1 MVPTHDYYPDKSYLF
16 AFLLS
21 ARLFIRP
28 HELLAKVSQ
37 LCDIQQRLTPSPQ
50 SQPTTTGTQELSRF
64 AMHFVQLL
72 TEWVETFPYDFRD
85 ERLMQHVRSM
95 TQKCINID
103 GNLRKDVSAMLQN
116 LLHRL
121 NVLDLYE
128 EQLSRMNVGINRD
141 ELTSSSS
148 SSSGLPATSNS
159 NSIST
164 SMHSTSS
171 SIGPSSGTSTGDITE
186 LCPSPT
192 LLSHQLTHIE
202 LERLSHIGPEEFV
215 QAFAKENPHLET
227 SFNDMKK
234 TKNLESYVQWFN
246 RLSYLVATEIV
257 KVSENISNGQCRSRM
272 SRICMHDV

>member
-1 MVPTHDYYPDKSYLF
+1 MVPTSDYYPDKSYLF

-28 HELLAKVSQ
+28 HELLAKISQ
-37 LCDIQQRLTPSPQ
+37 LCDIQQSLTPSTQ
-50 SQPTTTGTQELSRF
+50 SQPTAGTHELSRF
-64 AMHFVQLL
+64 AKHFVQLL
-72 TEWVETFPYDFRD
+72 TEWIETFPYDFRD
-85 ERLMQHVRSM
+85 ERLMQHVRCM

-116 LLHRL
+116 LFHRL
-121 NVLDLYE
+121 NVLDQYE
-128 EQLSRMNVGINRD
+128 EQLGRMNVGIDRD
-141 ELTSSSS
+141 DLTSSSS
-148 SSSGLPATSNS
+148 SSSGHLPATSNS
-159 NSIST
+159 NSFST
-164 SMHSTSS
+164 SLHSTSF
-171 SIGPSSGTSTGDITE
+171 SIGSSSSSGTSTGDITE

-227 SFNDMKK
+227 SFNDLKK
-234 TKNLESYVQWFN
+234 TRNLESYVQWFN

-257 KVSENISNGQCRSRM
+257 KVSAEDS
-272 SRICMHDV
+272 DAKF

>member
-1 MVPTHDYYPDKSYLF
+1 MVPTSDYYPDKSYLF

-28 HELLAKVSQ
+28 HELLAKISQ
-37 LCDIQQRLTPSPQ
+37 LCDIQQRLTPLNQP
-50 SQPTTTGTQELSRF
+50 QPTSGTQELSRF

-72 TEWVETFPYDFRD
+72 TEWIETFPYDFRD

-95 TQKCINID
+95 TQKCINVD

-121 NVLDLYE
+121 TVLDQYE
-128 EQLSRMNVGINRD
+128 EHLGRLNVGVDRD
-141 ELTSSSS
+141 ELSSSS
-148 SSSGLPATSNS
+148 SSSGLPASSNS
-159 NSIST
+159 NSFNT
-164 SMHSTSS
+164 SIHSTSL
-171 SIGPSSGTSTGDITE
+171 SIGPTSGTSAGDITE

-234 TKNLESYVQWFN
+234 TRNLESYVQWFN

-257 KVSENISNGQCRSRM
+257 KVCIGITTM
-272 SRICMHDV
+272 

>member
-1 MVPTHDYYPDKSYLF
+1 MVPTSDYYPDKSYLF

-28 HELLAKVSQ
+28 NELLAKISQ
-37 LCDIQQRLTPSPQ
+37 LCDIQQSLTPAAQ
-50 SQPTTTGTQELSRF
+50 SQSTIGTHERSRF
-64 AMHFVQLL
+64 AKHFVQLL
-72 TEWVETFPYDFRD
+72 TEWIETFPYDFRD

-103 GNLRKDVSAMLQN
+103 ANLRKDVSAMLQN

-121 NVLDLYE
+121 NVLDQYE
-128 EQLSRMNVGINRD
+128 EHLGRMNVGNDRD
-141 ELTSSSS
+141 DLTSSSS
-148 SSSGLPATSNS
+148 SSSGHLPATSNS
-159 NSIST
+159 NSFST
-164 SMHSTSS
+164 SIHSS
-171 SIGPSSGTSTGDITE
+171 SIGPSMGDITE

-234 TKNLESYVQWFN
+234 TRNLESYVQWFN

-257 KVSENISNGQCRSRM
+257 KVSIVEVN
-272 SRICMHDV
+272 